1 MATIRARRLPGR
13 LRVEPNTRYVPERA
27 ARTVIRI
34 RRLARILRWL
44 VVLTESLR
52 PVCFFAA
59 TASSLAGTSATGAAA
74 TATRQPPRTPIVPRL
89 VKETEAIVRR
99 MDVCYRHPD
108 RETGVSCSN
117 CGRPICP
124 ECMTSTSVGMRC
136 PECAGRTTTVR
147 KIAAARGDEPML
159 TYILIGIIVLV
170 QLGAMASGA
179 SATGS
184 SFGGSELIADGA
196 VSRGTIADGEYWRL
210 ITSGFLHAGFL
221 HLAFN
226 AFALYVL
233 GSLLEPA
240 IGRLRFG
247 TIYFVSLLAGS
258 FGALLFE
265 PRGLTVGASG
275 AIFGLMGA
283 AVVVMR
289 NRGINPMESGLG
301 LWLGINLVFTFAIP
315 GISIGG
321 HLGGL
326 IGGALAAFVMFDLR
340 DRLRMPALM
349 PVVLAAGIGVASV
362 LGSIAVAG

>member
-1 MATIRARRLPGR
+1 
-13 LRVEPNTRYVPERA
+13 
-27 ARTVIRI
+27 
-34 RRLARILRWL
+34 
-44 VVLTESLR
+44 
-52 PVCFFAA
+52 
-59 TASSLAGTSATGAAA
+59 
-74 TATRQPPRTPIVPRL
+74 
-89 VKETEAIVRR
+89 

-326 IGGALAAFVMFDLR
+326 VGGALAAFVMFDLR